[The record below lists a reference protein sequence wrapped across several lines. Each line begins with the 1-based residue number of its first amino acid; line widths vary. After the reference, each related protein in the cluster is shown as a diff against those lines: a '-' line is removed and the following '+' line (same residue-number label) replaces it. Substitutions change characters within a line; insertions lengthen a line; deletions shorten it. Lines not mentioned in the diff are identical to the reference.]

1 MLMKRTQMFL
11 VILLSLVVVQY
22 IPSDSLAAIPV
33 VEDGDLLSFSY
44 TLTADANI
52 IETYTEAN
60 PRRVRIIG
68 ETFTP
73 PGLFNA
79 LLGMPLGSNKD
90 AIVSPEEGFLPT
102 DIEFAYL
109 AGLTLYYTNLK
120 IFEINGIHYTDL
132 PTNGTEPGS
141 FGYYAI
147 RVGLGLVGAAAF
159 VGLVF
164 GSYRLYP
171 KVFGK
176 RCAICKTLAIGTCTK
191 CGRKF
196 CERCYSNGCPY
207 CKARTLIR
215 FKSSS

>member
-1 MLMKRTQMFL
+1 MLMKKTQLFL
-11 VILLSLVVVQY
+11 VILISLVVVQY
-22 IPSDSLAAIPV
+22 IPSNSSAATPV
-33 VEDGDLLSFSY
+33 VEDGDILSFGY
-44 TLTADANI
+44 ILTANAGTV
-52 IETYTEAN
+52 ETYTEAN
-60 PRRVRIIG
+60 PRKTRVL
-68 ETFTP
+68 ESDFTP

-90 AIVSPEEGFLPT
+90 VAVPPEDGFLPT
-102 DIEFAYL
+102 DTQHPEL

-120 IFEINGIHYTDL
+120 VFEINGVSYTDL

-159 VGLVF
+159 VGLVY
-164 GSYRLYP
+164 GGYRLYP

-176 RCAICKTLAIGTCTK
+176 KCAICKTLAVGSCTK

-207 CKARTLIR
+207 CKARTLRR

>member
-1 MLMKRTQMFL
+1 MLMKRTQLFL

-22 IPSDSLAAIPV
+22 VSSDSFAAIPV
-33 VEDGDLLSFSY
+33 VEDGDMLAFGY
-44 TLTADANI
+44 TLTADAEI
-52 IETYTEAN
+52 VETYTEEI
-60 PRRVRIIG
+60 PHRIFIRVG
-68 ETFTP
+68 TFTP
-73 PGLFNA
+73 PGLYNA
-79 LLGMPLGSNKD
+79 LLGMALGSNKD
-90 AIVSPEEGFLPT
+90 VVVPPEEGFLPT
-102 DIEFAYL
+102 DPDHADL
-109 AGLTLYYTNLK
+109 AGLTLYYNNLK
-120 IFEINGIHYTDL
+120 VFEINGIYYTDL
-132 PTNGTEPGS
+132 STNGTEPGS

-159 VGLVF
+159 VGLVY
-164 GSYRLYP
+164 GGYRLYP

>member
-1 MLMKRTQMFL
+1 MKRTQLFL

-22 IPSDSLAAIPV
+22 VPFDSFAATPV
-33 VEDGDLLSFSY
+33 VEDGDMLSFSY
-44 TLTADANI
+44 TLKVEAETV
-52 IETYTEAN
+52 ETYTEAN
-60 PRRVRIIG
+60 PRKTRIIG
-68 ETFTP
+68 ATFTP

-79 LLGMPLGSNKD
+79 LLGMPLGSSTKVD
-90 AIVSPEEGFLPT
+90 VPPEDGFLPT
-102 DIEFAYL
+102 DSQYPHL
-109 AGLTLYYTNLK
+109 AGKTLYYTNLK
-120 IFEINGIHYTDL
+120 ILEINFEHYTDL
-132 PTNGTEPGS
+132 PTNGAEPGS

-159 VGLVF
+159 VGLVY
-164 GSYRLYP
+164 GGYRLYP

-176 RCAICKTLAIGTCTK
+176 RCEVCKTLAIGTCTK

-207 CKARTLIR
+207 CKARTMKR